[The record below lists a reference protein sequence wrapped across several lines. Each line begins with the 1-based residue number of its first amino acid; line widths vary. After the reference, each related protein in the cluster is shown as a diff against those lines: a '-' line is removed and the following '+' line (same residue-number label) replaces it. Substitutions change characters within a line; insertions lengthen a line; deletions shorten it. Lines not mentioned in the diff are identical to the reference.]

1 MFELSRS
8 TEVIDNMNFAI
19 SRHSI
24 VTAGATS
31 TSVDAA
37 HVVGHG
43 VVMKE

>member
-19 SRHSI
+19 SHHSI
-24 VTAGATS
+24 VTTGAS
-31 TSVDAA
+31 TGVDHA